1 MADKTPS
8 DPQARFLDRIERRVR
23 YLKSL
28 QDAGLGVYLPADEQ
42 QRNRAIEQVVRS
54 TARHSEIALL
64 TADTLRIAT
73 ERVRSHLEAMQQ
85 VLPHDVQ
92 YRNRIKRAW

>member
-1 MADKTPS
+1 MADKTPT

-28 QDAGLGVYLPADEQ
+28 KDAGLGVYLPGDEQ
-42 QRNRAIEQVVRS
+42 QRNRAIDQVVRG
-54 TARHSEIALL
+54 TARQGELALL
-64 TADTLRIAT
+64 TADTLRLAT
-73 ERVRSHLEAMQQ
+73 ERVRNQLEAMQQ